1 MKLHNGGALGLGTSR
16 KVSGISKFN
25 CLLQQRCNATACSLV
40 SCCSHFLLYKRTCEG
55 TYYRITIHV
64 KCEICEKNISTI
76 FRVWEDWSFTKL
88 NIWFAWT
95 IGQNEPCRRLFQIQ
109 TTPPPPT
116 RLDFQHVWP
125 PSLKNSRIPSFG
137 GYGFFLE
144 QPNVYFTF
152 NFLWIYHI
160 FWLNAYI
167 TI

>member
-40 SCCSHFLLYKRTCEG
+40 SCCSHFLLHKRTCEG

-109 TTPPPPT
+109 TPPPPQPAWISSMFGPPPL
-116 RLDFQHVWP
+116 RILESHHLGDMDFFSNNP
-125 PSLKNSRIPSFG
+125 MCILLS
-137 GYGFFLE
+137 
-144 QPNVYFTF
+144 
-152 NFLWIYHI
+152 I
-160 FWLNAYI
+160 FYEYI
-167 TI
+167 TYFDWMPT